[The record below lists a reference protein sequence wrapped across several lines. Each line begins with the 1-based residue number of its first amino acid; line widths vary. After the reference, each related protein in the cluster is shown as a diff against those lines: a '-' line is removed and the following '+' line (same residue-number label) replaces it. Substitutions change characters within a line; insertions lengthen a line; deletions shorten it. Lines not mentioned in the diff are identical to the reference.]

1 MKSEEPS
8 IFISAFHINPNKK
21 YAIEPLCAPKMVLD
35 IEECETKDG
44 TNIFIYQRHNNLNQ
58 LFKFNVNQ
66 NLDCYIESCLWK
78 NKVVDVNRSEVKNGT
93 NIQLWSKNNTKAQ
106 LFHIIK
112 V

>member
-44 TNIFIYQRHNNLNQ
+44 TNIFFI
-58 LFKFNVNQ
+58 
-66 NLDCYIESCLWK
+66 
-78 NKVVDVNRSEVKNGT
+78 
-93 NIQLWSKNNTKAQ
+93 KA
-106 LFHIIK
+106 
-112 V
+112 